1 VGVGAECWACVMHVV
16 YHVPCR
22 LVVVVYC
29 CAVLLLVLL
38 CRLSAV
44 AVFFVD
50 VVACVSACVGSM
62 FYLAHIAVF
71 NMFMYLFRD
80 DLGSY
85 VQPGSPSC
93 QQANSEP
100 KQPQQP
106 TGPQAHV
113 NKQYEYCMSI
123 QAATCKHQMIR
134 RQNPVKKDKRKQ
146 EG

>member
-1 VGVGAECWACVMHVV
+1 
-16 YHVPCR
+16 
-22 LVVVVYC
+22 
-29 CAVLLLVLL
+29 
-38 CRLSAV
+38 
-44 AVFFVD
+44 
-50 VVACVSACVGSM
+50 
-62 FYLAHIAVF
+62 
-71 NMFMYLFRD
+71 MYFFRD

-123 QAATCKHQMIR
+123 QAATTNVQASDD
-134 RQNPVKKDKRKQ
+134 QNPVKKDKRKQ